1 MIPKQPPKRTP
12 TRPGLGIEDVLTRL
26 ESSEL
31 EKVRDGNS
39 NIDVTRDVARD
50 SKPEGAFTP
59 PPTSRARVP
68 REDDDVPPESIPRSD
83 RFQSAPRREPHPAT
97 RPRPAGSSPV
107 ARQQT
112 AVGLGSK
119 THPQDSPSSRRP
131 GGSDP
136 AGPVSRPPVSRPP
149 VSRPPSSKPGRW
161 QDEAPSGPRSRK
173 PLAVDSVG
181 DTATRIARNTR
192 QIAPKVIASQALIS
206 SAPLDSRSAFVLSL
220 VDGTSDVPAIVD
232 ATGMPSDE
240 VIAIL
245 ARLARLGLI
254 SVP

>member
-1 MIPKQPPKRTP
+1 MIPKQPPKRTA
-12 TRPGLGIEDVLTRL
+12 TRPGLGIEDALQRL

-31 EKVRDGNS
+31 EKVRDESKDTN
-39 NIDVTRDVARD
+39 RD
-50 SKPEGAFTP
+50 SKPEGVITP
-59 PPTSRARVP
+59 PPASRARLP
-68 REDDDVPPESIPRSD
+68 REDDEPGDAAPRSD
-83 RFQSAPRREPHPAT
+83 RFVAAHPAA
-97 RPRPAGSSPV
+97 RPRPAGTPPV
-107 ARQQT
+107 MRQQT

-119 THPQDSPSSRRP
+119 THPQDSSSRRS
-131 GGSDP
+131 G
-136 AGPVSRPPVSRPP
+136 PP
-149 VSRPPSSKPGRW
+149 VSRPPSSKPFSKPGRW
-161 QDEAPSGPRSRK
+161 QEEAPSGPRSRK
-173 PLAVDSVG
+173 PLTVDAVG

-192 QIAPKVIASQALIS
+192 QTAPKVIASQAIIA

-240 VIAIL
+240 VIGIL